1 MTGPPEARRITGP
14 HLLDDRPGAA
24 MDVAF
29 PPGDAGLAAAWSA
42 WARRLLDAVGWGDE
56 VVRVREFAG
65 GANLFASAPPDAL
78 YAATDLVELAWARA
92 SGTGPDTGAGPV
104 EQLRERIA
112 SERDPRLVALSR
124 AAAARGL
131 TFLHDGEGVSIG
143 SGIRSRRWGPGDVPE
158 PGAVDWPRIGEVP
171 IALVTGSNGKTT
183 TVRLTAAIAAAAG
196 HRVGLTS
203 TDGVIVDGETVVE
216 TDYAG
221 PMGARMVLRDPRAT
235 IAILET
241 ARGGILRRGLAVRRA
256 DAAAVT
262 SISEDHFGDF
272 GIASLDD
279 LADAKLVIT
288 RVVPAGG
295 SVILNAGDAVL
306 RARGRALGREVTWFA
321 ADGAALAGL
330 EAGRV
335 FTVRDGTLVARTG
348 TAEEPILD
356 VAEIPATFGGAATHN
371 VANAL
376 AAAAIATSLP
386 APEGGGRIGLEAVRR
401 ALRAFSSEPG
411 DNSGRGNLLD
421 LGGIRVLVDYAHN
434 TEAMAAIG
442 RVAAAIPARRRLL
455 LIGQAGDR
463 TDDAI
468 RGLARAAWALEPDL
482 LLVKELGEYRRGRA
496 PGEVPRLLVEELR
509 RIGAPESRYEVHESE
524 LAAVRRALAWA
535 EPGDLLVLLVH
546 QDRQG
551 VMRLLQGAR
560 EVPAQRLE

>member
-14 HLLDDRPGAA
+14 HLLDNRTGAA
-24 MDVAF
+24 MDVAY
-29 PPGDAGLAAAWSA
+29 PAGEAGLAAAWTA

-65 GANLFASAPPDAL
+65 GASLFASAPPDAL
-78 YAATDLVELAWARA
+78 YAATELVELAWARA
-92 SGTGPDTGAGPV
+92 SGAEPDSGEGPV
-104 EQLRERIA
+104 ARLRERIA
-112 SERDPRLVALSR
+112 RERDPRIVALSR
-124 AAAARGL
+124 AAAGRGL
-131 TFLHDGEGVSIG
+131 TFLHDDEGVSIG
-143 SGIRSRRWGPGDVPE
+143 SGVGSRRWAPGEIPQ
-158 PGAVDWPRIGEVP
+158 PGSVDWSGVGEIP

-241 ARGGILRRGLAVRRA
+241 ARGGILRRGLAVRHA

-272 GIASLDD
+272 GIASLDE

-295 SVILNAGDAVL
+295 SVILNAGDPVL
-306 RARGRALGREVTWFA
+306 RARGRSLGRAVTWFA
-321 ADGAALAGL
+321 ADAAALGGL
-330 EAGRV
+330 DVGRA
-335 FTVRDGTLVARTG
+335 FTVRDGTLVVRTG
-348 TAEEPILD
+348 TAEEPIVD
-356 VAEIPATFGGAATHN
+356 MAEIPATFGGAATHN

-386 APEGGGRIGLEAVRR
+386 APAGEGRIGLDAVRR

-442 RVAAAIPARRRLL
+442 RMAAAIPARRRLL
-455 LIGQAGDR
+455 MIGQAGDR

-482 LLVKELGEYRRGRA
+482 LLVKELAEYRRGRA
-496 PGEVPRLLVEELR
+496 PGEVPRLIVDELR
-509 RIGAPESRYEVHESE
+509 RAGVPEGRYEVHDSE
-524 LAAVRRALAWA
+524 LAAVRRALAWGR
-535 EPGDLLVLLVH
+535 PGDLLVLLVH
-546 QDRQG
+546 QDRRE
-551 VMRLLQGAR
+551 VMRLLEGAR
-560 EVPAQRLE
+560 EAPAQRLE

>member
-1 MTGPPEARRITGP
+1 MTGTPEARRITGP

-24 MDVAF
+24 MDVAYG
-29 PPGDAGLAAAWSA
+29 PDDAGLAAAWTA
-42 WARRLLDAVGWGDE
+42 WARRLLDAVGWSGE

-78 YAATDLVELAWARA
+78 YAATDLVELAWALA
-92 SGTGPDTGAGPV
+92 SGTEPDTGVGPV
-104 EQLRERIA
+104 DRLRERIER
-112 SERDPRLVALSR
+112 ERDPRIVALAR
-124 AAAARGL
+124 AAAGRGL
-131 TFLHDGEGVSIG
+131 TFLHDDDGVSLG
-143 SGIRSRRWGPGDVPE
+143 SGVRSRRWGPDDVPE
-158 PGAVDWPRIGEVP
+158 AGAVNWSGIGEIP

-203 TDGVIVDGETVVE
+203 TDGVIVDGETVVQ

-272 GIASLDD
+272 GVASLDD

-295 SVILNAGDAVL
+295 AVILNAGDPIL
-306 RARGRALGREVTWFA
+306 RTRGRALGREVTWFA
-321 ADGAALAGL
+321 ADGAALTGL
-330 EAGRV
+330 ESGRA
-335 FTVRDGTLVARTG
+335 FTVRDGSLVMRTG
-348 TAEEPILD
+348 MAEEPILD
-356 VAEIPATFGGAATHN
+356 VAEVPATFGGAATHN

-386 APEGGGRIGLEAVRR
+386 PPVGAAAIGLEAVRQ

-411 DNSGRGNLLD
+411 ANAGRGNLID
-421 LGGIRVLVDYAHN
+421 VGGIRVLVDYAHN
-434 TEAMAAIG
+434 TEALAAIG
-442 RVAAAIPARRRLL
+442 RIAAAIPARRRLL
-455 LIGQAGDR
+455 MIGQAGDR

-496 PGEVPRLLVEELR
+496 PGEVPRLIEDELR
-509 RIGAPESRYEVHESE
+509 RAGVPESRYEVHESE

-546 QDRQG
+546 QDRHE
-551 VMRLLQGAR
+551 VMRLLEAAR
-560 EVPAQRLE
+560 EAPAQRLE

>member
-1 MTGPPEARRITGP
+1 
-14 HLLDDRPGAA
+14 
-24 MDVAF
+24 
-29 PPGDAGLAAAWSA
+29 
-42 WARRLLDAVGWGDE
+42 
-56 VVRVREFAG
+56 VV
-65 GANLFASAPPDAL
+65 
-78 YAATDLVELAWARA
+78 W
-92 SGTGPDTGAGPV
+92 
-104 EQLRERIA
+104 
-112 SERDPRLVALSR
+112 
-124 AAAARGL
+124 
-131 TFLHDGEGVSIG
+131 
-143 SGIRSRRWGPGDVPE
+143 SGI
-158 PGAVDWPRIGEVP
+158 GEIP
-171 IALVTGSNGKTT
+171 IALVTGSNGKTA
-183 TVRLTAAIAAAAG
+183 TVRLTAAIAASAG

-203 TDGVIVDGETVVE
+203 TDGVLVDGETVVE

-221 PMGARMVLRDPRAT
+221 PMGARMVLRHPRAT

-272 GIASLDD
+272 GVASLDD
-279 LADAKLVIT
+279 LADAKLVIS
-288 RVVPAGG
+288 RVVPEGG
-295 SVILNAGDAVL
+295 SVILNAGDPLL

-321 ADGAALAGL
+321 ADGSALGDL
-330 EAGRV
+330 EAGRA

-348 TAEEPILD
+348 TVEEPILD
-356 VAEIPATFGGAATHN
+356 VAAVPATFGGAATHN
-371 VANAL
+371 VANSL

-386 APEGGGRIGLEAVRR
+386 DPAGTARIGLDAVRR
-401 ALRAFSSEPG
+401 ALGAFSSEPG

-442 RVAAAIPARRRLL
+442 RMAAAIPARRRLL

-482 LLVKELGEYRRGRA
+482 LLVKELGEYLRGRE
-496 PGEVPRLLVEELR
+496 PGDVPRLIVDELR
-509 RIGAPESRYEVHESE
+509 RAGVPESRYEVHGSE

-546 QDRQG
+546 QDRQE
-551 VMRLLQGAR
+551 VMRLLEGAGQH
-560 EVPAQRLE
+560 PAQRLE